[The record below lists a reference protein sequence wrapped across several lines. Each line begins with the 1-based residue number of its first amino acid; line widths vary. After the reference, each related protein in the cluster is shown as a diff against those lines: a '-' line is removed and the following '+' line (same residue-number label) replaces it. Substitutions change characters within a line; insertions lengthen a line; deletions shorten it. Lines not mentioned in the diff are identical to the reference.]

1 MLEVFDK
8 LKPGEIVLV
17 EYSSKDD
24 PIPFTTEAVKWA
36 DAKKYQVLVTDF
48 FNRVELCLRRTK
60 LEIPQCEELKK
71 AKFIEIGY
79 HEISEVN
86 MVGFLRGDRDLPALV
101 SEYRQIF
108 DKIVSEKFT
117 VVFLFGI
124 ERWCIIRDEEIQLIN
139 VLATF
144 LGDTRRIA
152 FYFVNRD
159 ILNATKP
166 EVLAL
171 LEELATTIIEFKKDK
186 RRKLV
191 VTKALNRELEDY
203 EVEL

>member
-1 MLEVFDK
+1 M
-8 LKPGEIVLV
+8 
-17 EYSSKDD
+17 S
-24 PIPFTTEAVKWA
+24 
-36 DAKKYQVLVTDF
+36 
-48 FNRVELCLRRTK
+48 
-60 LEIPQCEELKK
+60 
-71 AKFIEIGY
+71 
-79 HEISEVN
+79 
-86 MVGFLRGDRDLPALV
+86 
-101 SEYRQIF
+101 
-108 DKIVSEKFT
+108 
-117 VVFLFGI
+117 
-124 ERWCIIRDEEIQLIN
+124 
-139 VLATF
+139 
-144 LGDTRRIA
+144 